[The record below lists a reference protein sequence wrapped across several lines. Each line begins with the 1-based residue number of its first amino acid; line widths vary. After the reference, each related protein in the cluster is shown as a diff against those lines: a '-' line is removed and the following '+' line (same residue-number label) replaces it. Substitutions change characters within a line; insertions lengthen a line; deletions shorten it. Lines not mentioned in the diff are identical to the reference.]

1 MLFGPAYKGI
11 PIATTTAVA
20 LKAHHGINVGVAF
33 NRKEAKWHGE
43 GGSLIGHGLEGRVVV
58 VDDVMS
64 AGTAFRE
71 AAELV
76 SAAGAELGGALVA
89 LDRREPSRPGGV
101 ETAVA
106 EVSERYGVP
115 VRAIVSLEDVTGY
128 LDLNPVHA
136 DALRAIHA
144 YQSDNCITN
153 LMKLQT
159 IFAYLIAVTAVPAMA
174 ADLIRFRNEDG
185 ILVLAHTIPTHLV
198 HNGYTR
204 LTDTGRVIEVIPSER
219 GAIADGHGGRASRQ
233 GAGSARRRETRG

>member
-1 MLFGPAYKGI
+1 MISAHDFVALMIEHGVLKFGEFTLKSGRRSPYFFNLGAIDDGLGMKALGEAYADALVRHDLVPEVLFGPAYKGI

-20 LKAHHGINVGVAF
+20 LKANHGINVGVTF
-33 NRKEAKWHGE
+33 NRKEAKAHGE

-76 SAAGAELGGALVA
+76 SAAGAKLGGSLVA

-101 ETAVA
+101 QTAVE
-106 EVSERYGVP
+106 EVSEQYGVP

-128 LDLNPVHA
+128 LDQNPVHA

-144 YQSDNCITN
+144 YQLDNCI
-153 LMKLQT
+153 
-159 IFAYLIAVTAVPAMA
+159 I
-174 ADLIRFRNEDG
+174 
-185 ILVLAHTIPTHLV
+185 
-198 HNGYTR
+198 
-204 LTDTGRVIEVIPSER
+204 S
-219 GAIADGHGGRASRQ
+219 
-233 GAGSARRRETRG
+233 